1 VALRTQVAQFL
12 GRQSGSRRLPPVLIL
27 GETGTGK
34 GLLARAIHDEGP
46 RAAGPFV
53 AINCAAIPE
62 TLLEA
67 ELFGFEQGAF
77 TDARHAKA
85 GLFQVA
91 NHGTLFLDEIGL
103 LPQSLQSKL
112 LTALEDRTVRR
123 LGSTRN
129 EPIDV
134 WIITATSEVVKPGAR
149 RPRIREDLFHRL
161 AVVRFQ
167 LPPLRERGQ
176 DIVTLAEYFL
186 AQACTDYGLALR
198 VLAEDAR
205 DALLAYPWP
214 GNVRE
219 LANLMERVALL
230 TEVRVLTADTL
241 ELAGPRGQGTTLSHD
256 ADAAAGQEASTLE
269 SAIGEVERARILQAL
284 EETRGNITHAAARL
298 GITRNT
304 LRYRLQRYGL
314 RAALPGTGEPIT
326 PAEPVGT
333 TPESARPRADEGTSI
348 AVLPLRNL
356 SGDPGQDYFADGMTE
371 ALITELGK
379 LSGLRLLSY
388 QSVLGYRQTAKSLPQ
403 IARELNVEVV
413 LEGSVLRA
421 ENRIRITANLV
432 QAVPERHLWAES
444 YEFDQRD
451 VLAVQGAAARDVAAQ
466 IRVKVAPQGKER
478 LVTSQRVDPE
488 AHEAYLLGRAHL
500 YKAGTPTSWMRAKE
514 YFEKAIEKDPAYG
527 PAYASLAELYIWTGG
542 AGSLTSNPAVGAS
555 DSHRQARQWAE
566 KALALD
572 DTLADAHHALAMA
585 KQAEWDWS
593 AAERGYRR
601 AIELNRSHA
610 VARVSYAIH
619 LYAMQRF
626 EEAVDQAKRAQQLDP
641 VSLFINTWAG
651 AAYFLAGRT
660 DEAMVLLRRTL
671 ELEPGYSDASIILAR
686 SYVTLGQYHEA
697 IAELDKAMT
706 FGSKGPFVLAAQAHA
721 YARAGRQKEALK
733 LVDELKQCK
742 AKLGITPTFAFIWAY
757 AGLDDKEQAFAWL
770 ETAYE
775 ERRQRMV
782 WLNVDAF
789 LDPLRSD
796 PRFHDLVRRVG
807 LPSA

>member
-1 VALRTQVAQFL
+1 
-12 GRQSGSRRLPPVLIL
+12 
-27 GETGTGK
+27 
-34 GLLARAIHDEGP
+34 
-46 RAAGPFV
+46 
-53 AINCAAIPE
+53 
-62 TLLEA
+62 
-67 ELFGFEQGAF
+67 
-77 TDARHAKA
+77 
-85 GLFQVA
+85 
-91 NHGTLFLDEIGL
+91 
-103 LPQSLQSKL
+103 
-112 LTALEDRTVRR
+112 
-123 LGSTRN
+123 
-129 EPIDV
+129 
-134 WIITATSEVVKPGAR
+134 
-149 RPRIREDLFHRL
+149 
-161 AVVRFQ
+161 VRFGVFEVH
-167 LPPLRERGQ
+167 LASGELRKRGIKVKLHDQ
-176 DIVTLAEYFL
+176 P
-186 AQACTDYGLALR
+186 LR
-198 VLAEDAR
+198 VLTLLLERPGQVVTR
-205 DALLAYPWP
+205 DKLKEKLWAADTVVDFDHGLNSAI
-214 GNVRE
+214 NKVRE
-219 LANLMERVALL
+219 ALGDSADSPRFIETVPRNGYRFICPVA
-230 TEVRVLTADTL
+230 TV
-241 ELAGPRGQGTTLSHD
+241 
-256 ADAAAGQEASTLE
+256 
-269 SAIGEVERARILQAL
+269 
-284 EETRGNITHAAARL
+284 
-298 GITRNT
+298 
-304 LRYRLQRYGL
+304 
-314 RAALPGTGEPIT
+314 
-326 PAEPVGT
+326 PVGT
-333 TPESARPRADEGTSI
+333 LDAGFLSRPSAGEGTSI

-466 IRVKVAPQGKER
+466 ILVKVTPQEKER
-478 LVTSQRVDPE
+478 LVTAKPVDPE

-514 YFEKAIEKDPAYG
+514 YFDKAIEKDPTYG

-542 AGSLTSNPAVGAS
+542 AGSLTSNPTVGAS
-555 DSHRQARQWAE
+555 DSHRQARRWAE

-572 DTLADAHHALAMA
+572 DTLADAHNALALA

-601 AIELNRSHA
+601 AIELNRSYA

-626 EEAVDQAKRAQQLDP
+626 EEAVDQAKHAQQLDP
-641 VSLFINTWAG
+641 VSPFINTWAG

-660 DEAMVLLRRTL
+660 DEAMASLRRTL

-706 FGSKGPFVLAAQAHA
+706 FGARGPFVLAAQAHA
-721 YARAGRQKEALK
+721 YARARRPNEALK

-807 LPSA
+807 HDESPVSCAGWHSGPVCGTGSARRPDAP

>member
-1 VALRTQVAQFL
+1 MRFGVFEVHLASGELRKRGIKVKL
-12 GRQSGSRRLPPVLIL
+12 
-27 GETGTGK
+27 
-34 GLLARAIHDEGP
+34 HDQP
-46 RAAGPFV
+46 
-53 AINCAAIPE
+53 
-62 TLLEA
+62 
-67 ELFGFEQGAF
+67 
-77 TDARHAKA
+77 
-85 GLFQVA
+85 
-91 NHGTLFLDEIGL
+91 
-103 LPQSLQSKL
+103 
-112 LTALEDRTVRR
+112 
-123 LGSTRN
+123 
-129 EPIDV
+129 
-134 WIITATSEVVKPGAR
+134 
-149 RPRIREDLFHRL
+149 
-161 AVVRFQ
+161 
-167 LPPLRERGQ
+167 
-176 DIVTLAEYFL
+176 
-186 AQACTDYGLALR
+186 LR
-198 VLAEDAR
+198 VLTLLLERPGQVVTR
-205 DALLAYPWP
+205 DKLKEKLWAADTVVDFDHGLNTAI
-214 GNVRE
+214 NKVRE
-219 LANLMERVALL
+219 ALGDSADSPRFIETVPRNGYRFICPVA
-230 TEVRVLTADTL
+230 TV
-241 ELAGPRGQGTTLSHD
+241 
-256 ADAAAGQEASTLE
+256 
-269 SAIGEVERARILQAL
+269 
-284 EETRGNITHAAARL
+284 
-298 GITRNT
+298 
-304 LRYRLQRYGL
+304 
-314 RAALPGTGEPIT
+314 
-326 PAEPVGT
+326 PVGT
-333 TPESARPRADEGTSI
+333 LDAGFLSRPSAGEGTSI

-466 IRVKVAPQGKER
+466 ILVKVTPQEKER
-478 LVTSQRVDPE
+478 LVTAKPVDPE

-514 YFEKAIEKDPAYG
+514 YFDKAIEKDPTYG

-542 AGSLTSNPAVGAS
+542 AGSLTINPTVGAS
-555 DSHRQARQWAE
+555 DSHRQARRWAE

-572 DTLADAHHALAMA
+572 DTLADAHNALALA

-601 AIELNRSHA
+601 AIELNRSYA

-626 EEAVDQAKRAQQLDP
+626 EEAVDQAKHAQQLDP
-641 VSLFINTWAG
+641 VSPFINTWAG

-660 DEAMVLLRRTL
+660 DEAMASLRRTL

-706 FGSKGPFVLAAQAHA
+706 FGARGPFVLAAQAHA
-721 YARAGRQKEALK
+721 YARARRPNEALK

-807 LPSA
+807 LPSAGLGAMRLPSRYRLKSTS

>member
-1 VALRTQVAQFL
+1 
-12 GRQSGSRRLPPVLIL
+12 
-27 GETGTGK
+27 
-34 GLLARAIHDEGP
+34 
-46 RAAGPFV
+46 
-53 AINCAAIPE
+53 
-62 TLLEA
+62 
-67 ELFGFEQGAF
+67 
-77 TDARHAKA
+77 
-85 GLFQVA
+85 
-91 NHGTLFLDEIGL
+91 
-103 LPQSLQSKL
+103 
-112 LTALEDRTVRR
+112 
-123 LGSTRN
+123 
-129 EPIDV
+129 
-134 WIITATSEVVKPGAR
+134 
-149 RPRIREDLFHRL
+149 
-161 AVVRFQ
+161 VRFGVFEID
-167 LPPLRERGQ
+167 LASGELRKRGVKVKLHDQ
-176 DIVTLAEYFL
+176 P
-186 AQACTDYGLALR
+186 LR
-198 VLAEDAR
+198 VLTLLLERPGQVVTR
-205 DALLAYPWP
+205 DQLKEKLW
-214 GNVRE
+214 
-219 LANLMERVALL
+219 
-230 TEVRVLTADTL
+230 TADTVVDFDHGL
-241 ELAGPRGQGTTLSHD
+241 N
-256 ADAAAGQEASTLE
+256 
-269 SAIGEVERARILQAL
+269 SAINKVREAL
-284 EETRGNITHAAARL
+284 TDSADSPRFIETVPRHG
-298 GITRNT
+298 
-304 LRYRLQRYGL
+304 YRFIYPV
-314 RAALPGTGEPIT
+314 ATV
-326 PAEPVGT
+326 PVGT
-333 TPESARPRADEGTSI
+333 LDFGLLSRPSAGEGTSI

-466 IRVKVAPQGKER
+466 ILVKVTPQEKER
-478 LVTSQRVDPE
+478 LVTSKPVDPQ

-514 YFEKAIEKDPAYG
+514 YFEKAIEKDPTYG

-542 AGSLTSNPAVGAS
+542 AGSLTSNPTVGAS
-555 DSHRQARQWAE
+555 DSHRQARRWAE

-572 DTLADAHHALAMA
+572 DSLADAHNALALA

-601 AIELNRSHA
+601 AIELNRSYA

-626 EEAVDQAKRAQQLDP
+626 EEAVDQAKHAQQLDP
-641 VSLFINTWAG
+641 VSPFINTWAG

-660 DEAMVLLRRTL
+660 DEAMASLRRTL

-706 FGSKGPFVLAAQAHA
+706 FGARGPFVLAAQAHA
-721 YARAGRQKEALK
+721 YARARRQKEALR
-733 LVDELKQCK
+733 LVDELKQFK

-770 ETAYE
+770 EKAYE

-796 PRFHDLVRRVG
+796 PRFDDLVRRVG

>member
-1 VALRTQVAQFL
+1 MRFGVFEIHLASGELRKRGIKVKL
-12 GRQSGSRRLPPVLIL
+12 
-27 GETGTGK
+27 
-34 GLLARAIHDEGP
+34 HDQP
-46 RAAGPFV
+46 
-53 AINCAAIPE
+53 
-62 TLLEA
+62 
-67 ELFGFEQGAF
+67 
-77 TDARHAKA
+77 
-85 GLFQVA
+85 
-91 NHGTLFLDEIGL
+91 
-103 LPQSLQSKL
+103 
-112 LTALEDRTVRR
+112 
-123 LGSTRN
+123 
-129 EPIDV
+129 
-134 WIITATSEVVKPGAR
+134 
-149 RPRIREDLFHRL
+149 
-161 AVVRFQ
+161 
-167 LPPLRERGQ
+167 
-176 DIVTLAEYFL
+176 
-186 AQACTDYGLALR
+186 LR
-198 VLAEDAR
+198 VLTLLLERPGQVVTR
-205 DALLAYPWP
+205 DKLKEKLWAADTVVDFDHGLNSAI
-214 GNVRE
+214 NKVRE
-219 LANLMERVALL
+219 ALGDSADSPRFIETVPRHGYRFIYPVA
-230 TEVRVLTADTL
+230 TV
-241 ELAGPRGQGTTLSHD
+241 
-256 ADAAAGQEASTLE
+256 
-269 SAIGEVERARILQAL
+269 
-284 EETRGNITHAAARL
+284 
-298 GITRNT
+298 
-304 LRYRLQRYGL
+304 
-314 RAALPGTGEPIT
+314 
-326 PAEPVGT
+326 PVGT
-333 TPESARPRADEGTSI
+333 LDAGFLSRPSAGEGTSI

-466 IRVKVAPQGKER
+466 ILVKVTPQEKER
-478 LVTSQRVDPE
+478 LVTPKPVDPE

-514 YFEKAIEKDPAYG
+514 YFDKAIEKDPTYG

-542 AGSLTSNPAVGAS
+542 AGSLTSNPTVGAS
-555 DSHRQARQWAE
+555 DSHRQARRWAE

-572 DTLADAHHALAMA
+572 DTLADAHNALALA

-601 AIELNRSHA
+601 AIELNRSYA

-626 EEAVDQAKRAQQLDP
+626 EEAVDQAKHAQQLDP
-641 VSLFINTWAG
+641 VSPFINTWAG

-660 DEAMVLLRRTL
+660 DEAMASLRRTL

-706 FGSKGPFVLAAQAHA
+706 FGARGPFVLAAQAHA
-721 YARAGRQKEALK
+721 YARARRPHEALK

-807 LPSA
+807 LPSARLGAMRLPSRYRLKSTS

>member
-1 VALRTQVAQFL
+1 
-12 GRQSGSRRLPPVLIL
+12 
-27 GETGTGK
+27 
-34 GLLARAIHDEGP
+34 
-46 RAAGPFV
+46 
-53 AINCAAIPE
+53 
-62 TLLEA
+62 
-67 ELFGFEQGAF
+67 
-77 TDARHAKA
+77 
-85 GLFQVA
+85 
-91 NHGTLFLDEIGL
+91 
-103 LPQSLQSKL
+103 
-112 LTALEDRTVRR
+112 
-123 LGSTRN
+123 
-129 EPIDV
+129 
-134 WIITATSEVVKPGAR
+134 
-149 RPRIREDLFHRL
+149 
-161 AVVRFQ
+161 VRFGVFEIH
-167 LPPLRERGQ
+167 LASGELRKRGIKVKLHDQ
-176 DIVTLAEYFL
+176 P
-186 AQACTDYGLALR
+186 LR
-198 VLAEDAR
+198 VLTLLLERPGQVVTR
-205 DALLAYPWP
+205 DKLKEKLWATDTVVDFDHGLNSAI
-214 GNVRE
+214 NKVRE
-219 LANLMERVALL
+219 ALGDSADSPRFIETVPRHGYRFIYPVA
-230 TEVRVLTADTL
+230 TV
-241 ELAGPRGQGTTLSHD
+241 
-256 ADAAAGQEASTLE
+256 
-269 SAIGEVERARILQAL
+269 
-284 EETRGNITHAAARL
+284 
-298 GITRNT
+298 
-304 LRYRLQRYGL
+304 
-314 RAALPGTGEPIT
+314 
-326 PAEPVGT
+326 PVGT
-333 TPESARPRADEGTSI
+333 LDAGFLSRPSAGEGTSI

-466 IRVKVAPQGKER
+466 ILVKVTPQEKER
-478 LVTSQRVDPE
+478 LVTPKPVDPE

-514 YFEKAIEKDPAYG
+514 YFDKAIEKDPTYG

-542 AGSLTSNPAVGAS
+542 AGSLTSNPTVGAS
-555 DSHRQARQWAE
+555 DSHRQARRWAE

-572 DTLADAHHALAMA
+572 DTLADAHNALALA

-601 AIELNRSHA
+601 AIELNRSYA

-626 EEAVDQAKRAQQLDP
+626 EEAVDQAKHAQQLDP
-641 VSLFINTWAG
+641 VSPFINTWAG

-660 DEAMVLLRRTL
+660 DEAMASLRRTL

-706 FGSKGPFVLAAQAHA
+706 FGARGPFVLAAQAHA
-721 YARAGRQKEALK
+721 YARARRPHEALK

-742 AKLGITPTFAFIWAY
+742 GKLGITPTFAFIWAY

-807 LPSA
+807 LPSARLGAMRLPSRYRLKSTS

>member
-1 VALRTQVAQFL
+1 MRFGVFEVHLASGELRKRGIKVKL
-12 GRQSGSRRLPPVLIL
+12 
-27 GETGTGK
+27 
-34 GLLARAIHDEGP
+34 HDQP
-46 RAAGPFV
+46 
-53 AINCAAIPE
+53 
-62 TLLEA
+62 
-67 ELFGFEQGAF
+67 
-77 TDARHAKA
+77 
-85 GLFQVA
+85 
-91 NHGTLFLDEIGL
+91 
-103 LPQSLQSKL
+103 
-112 LTALEDRTVRR
+112 
-123 LGSTRN
+123 
-129 EPIDV
+129 
-134 WIITATSEVVKPGAR
+134 
-149 RPRIREDLFHRL
+149 
-161 AVVRFQ
+161 
-167 LPPLRERGQ
+167 
-176 DIVTLAEYFL
+176 
-186 AQACTDYGLALR
+186 
-198 VLAEDAR
+198 
-205 DALLAYPWP
+205 
-214 GNVRE
+214 
-219 LANLMERVALL
+219 
-230 TEVRVLTADTL
+230 VRVLTLLLERPGEVVTRDKLKEKLWAADTVVDFDHGL
-241 ELAGPRGQGTTLSHD
+241 N
-256 ADAAAGQEASTLE
+256 
-269 SAIGEVERARILQAL
+269 SAINKVREAL
-284 EETRGNITHAAARL
+284 GDSADSPRFIETVPRHG
-298 GITRNT
+298 
-304 LRYRLQRYGL
+304 YRFIYPV
-314 RAALPGTGEPIT
+314 ATV
-326 PAEPVGT
+326 PVGT
-333 TPESARPRADEGTSI
+333 LDAGSLSRPSAGEGTSI

-379 LSGLRLLSY
+379 LGGLRLLSY

-451 VLAVQGAAARDVAAQ
+451 VLALQGAAARDVAAQ
-466 IRVKVAPQGKER
+466 ILVKVTPHEKER
-478 LVTSQRVDPE
+478 LVTSKPVDPE

-514 YFEKAIEKDPAYG
+514 YFDKAIEKDPTYG

-542 AGSLTSNPAVGAS
+542 AGSLTSNPTVGAS
-555 DSHRQARQWAE
+555 DSHRQARRWAE

-572 DTLADAHHALAMA
+572 DTLADAHNALALA

-601 AIELNRSHA
+601 AIELNRSYA

-626 EEAVDQAKRAQQLDP
+626 EEAVDQAKHAQQLDP
-641 VSLFINTWAG
+641 VSPFINTWAG

-660 DEAMVLLRRTL
+660 DEAMASLRRTL

-706 FGSKGPFVLAAQAHA
+706 FGARGPFVLAAQAHA
-721 YARAGRQKEALK
+721 YARARRPNEALK

-807 LPSA
+807 LPSAGLGAMRLPSRYRLKSTS

>member
-1 VALRTQVAQFL
+1 MRFGVFEVHLASGELRKRGIKVKL
-12 GRQSGSRRLPPVLIL
+12 
-27 GETGTGK
+27 
-34 GLLARAIHDEGP
+34 HDQP
-46 RAAGPFV
+46 
-53 AINCAAIPE
+53 
-62 TLLEA
+62 
-67 ELFGFEQGAF
+67 
-77 TDARHAKA
+77 
-85 GLFQVA
+85 
-91 NHGTLFLDEIGL
+91 
-103 LPQSLQSKL
+103 
-112 LTALEDRTVRR
+112 
-123 LGSTRN
+123 
-129 EPIDV
+129 
-134 WIITATSEVVKPGAR
+134 
-149 RPRIREDLFHRL
+149 
-161 AVVRFQ
+161 
-167 LPPLRERGQ
+167 
-176 DIVTLAEYFL
+176 
-186 AQACTDYGLALR
+186 LR
-198 VLAEDAR
+198 VLTLLLERPGQVVTR
-205 DALLAYPWP
+205 DKLKEKLWAADTVVDFDHGLNSAI
-214 GNVRE
+214 NKVRE
-219 LANLMERVALL
+219 ALGDSADSPRFIETVPRNGYRFICPVA
-230 TEVRVLTADTL
+230 TV
-241 ELAGPRGQGTTLSHD
+241 
-256 ADAAAGQEASTLE
+256 
-269 SAIGEVERARILQAL
+269 
-284 EETRGNITHAAARL
+284 
-298 GITRNT
+298 
-304 LRYRLQRYGL
+304 
-314 RAALPGTGEPIT
+314 
-326 PAEPVGT
+326 PVGT
-333 TPESARPRADEGTSI
+333 LDAGFLSRPSAGEGTSI

-466 IRVKVAPQGKER
+466 ILVKVTPQEKER
-478 LVTSQRVDPE
+478 LVTAKPVDPE

-514 YFEKAIEKDPAYG
+514 YFDKAIEKDPTYG

-542 AGSLTSNPAVGAS
+542 AGSLTSNPTVGAS
-555 DSHRQARQWAE
+555 DSHRQARRWAE

-572 DTLADAHHALAMA
+572 DTLADAHNALALA

-601 AIELNRSHA
+601 AIELNRSYA

-626 EEAVDQAKRAQQLDP
+626 EEAVDQAKHAQQLDP
-641 VSLFINTWAG
+641 VSPFINTWAG

-660 DEAMVLLRRTL
+660 DEAMASLRRTL

-706 FGSKGPFVLAAQAHA
+706 FGARGPFVLAAQAHA
-721 YARAGRQKEALK
+721 YARARRPNEALK

-807 LPSA
+807 LPSAGLGAMRLPSRYRLKSTS

>member
-1 VALRTQVAQFL
+1 
-12 GRQSGSRRLPPVLIL
+12 
-27 GETGTGK
+27 
-34 GLLARAIHDEGP
+34 
-46 RAAGPFV
+46 
-53 AINCAAIPE
+53 
-62 TLLEA
+62 
-67 ELFGFEQGAF
+67 
-77 TDARHAKA
+77 
-85 GLFQVA
+85 
-91 NHGTLFLDEIGL
+91 
-103 LPQSLQSKL
+103 
-112 LTALEDRTVRR
+112 
-123 LGSTRN
+123 
-129 EPIDV
+129 
-134 WIITATSEVVKPGAR
+134 
-149 RPRIREDLFHRL
+149 
-161 AVVRFQ
+161 VRFGVFEVH
-167 LPPLRERGQ
+167 LASGELRKRGIKVKLHDQ
-176 DIVTLAEYFL
+176 P
-186 AQACTDYGLALR
+186 LR
-198 VLAEDAR
+198 VLTLLLERPGQVVTR
-205 DALLAYPWP
+205 DKLKEKLWAADTVVDFDHGLNSAI
-214 GNVRE
+214 NKVRE
-219 LANLMERVALL
+219 ALGDSADSPRFIETVPRNGYRFICPVA
-230 TEVRVLTADTL
+230 TV
-241 ELAGPRGQGTTLSHD
+241 
-256 ADAAAGQEASTLE
+256 
-269 SAIGEVERARILQAL
+269 
-284 EETRGNITHAAARL
+284 
-298 GITRNT
+298 
-304 LRYRLQRYGL
+304 
-314 RAALPGTGEPIT
+314 
-326 PAEPVGT
+326 PVGT
-333 TPESARPRADEGTSI
+333 LDAGFLSRPSAGEGTSI

-466 IRVKVAPQGKER
+466 ILVKVTPQEKER
-478 LVTSQRVDPE
+478 LVTAKPVDPE

-514 YFEKAIEKDPAYG
+514 YFDKAIEKDPTYG

-542 AGSLTSNPAVGAS
+542 AGSLTSNPTVGAS
-555 DSHRQARQWAE
+555 DSHRQARRWAE

-572 DTLADAHHALAMA
+572 DTLADAHNALALA

-601 AIELNRSHA
+601 AIELNRSYA

-626 EEAVDQAKRAQQLDP
+626 EEAVDQAKHAQQLDP
-641 VSLFINTWAG
+641 VSPFINTWAG

-660 DEAMVLLRRTL
+660 DEAMASLRRTL

-706 FGSKGPFVLAAQAHA
+706 FGARGPFVLAAQAHA
-721 YARAGRQKEALK
+721 YARARRPNEALK

-807 LPSA
+807 LPSAGLGAMRLPSRYRLKSTS

>member
-1 VALRTQVAQFL
+1 
-12 GRQSGSRRLPPVLIL
+12 
-27 GETGTGK
+27 
-34 GLLARAIHDEGP
+34 
-46 RAAGPFV
+46 
-53 AINCAAIPE
+53 
-62 TLLEA
+62 
-67 ELFGFEQGAF
+67 
-77 TDARHAKA
+77 
-85 GLFQVA
+85 
-91 NHGTLFLDEIGL
+91 
-103 LPQSLQSKL
+103 
-112 LTALEDRTVRR
+112 
-123 LGSTRN
+123 
-129 EPIDV
+129 
-134 WIITATSEVVKPGAR
+134 
-149 RPRIREDLFHRL
+149 
-161 AVVRFQ
+161 VRFGVFEIH
-167 LPPLRERGQ
+167 LASGELRKRGIKVKLHDQ
-176 DIVTLAEYFL
+176 P
-186 AQACTDYGLALR
+186 LR
-198 VLAEDAR
+198 VLTLLLERPGQVVTR
-205 DALLAYPWP
+205 DKLKEKLWATDTVVDFDHGLNSAI
-214 GNVRE
+214 NKVRE
-219 LANLMERVALL
+219 ALGDSADSPRFIETVPRHGYRFIYPVA
-230 TEVRVLTADTL
+230 TV
-241 ELAGPRGQGTTLSHD
+241 
-256 ADAAAGQEASTLE
+256 
-269 SAIGEVERARILQAL
+269 
-284 EETRGNITHAAARL
+284 
-298 GITRNT
+298 
-304 LRYRLQRYGL
+304 
-314 RAALPGTGEPIT
+314 
-326 PAEPVGT
+326 PVGT
-333 TPESARPRADEGTSI
+333 LDAGFLSRPSAGEGTSI

-466 IRVKVAPQGKER
+466 ILVKVTPQEKER
-478 LVTSQRVDPE
+478 LVTPKPVDPE

-514 YFEKAIEKDPAYG
+514 YFDKAIEKDPTYG

-542 AGSLTSNPAVGAS
+542 AGSLTSNPTVGAS
-555 DSHRQARQWAE
+555 DSHRQARRWAE

-572 DTLADAHHALAMA
+572 DTLADAHNALALA

-601 AIELNRSHA
+601 AIELNRSYA

-626 EEAVDQAKRAQQLDP
+626 EEAVDQAKHAQQLDP
-641 VSLFINTWAG
+641 VSPFINTWAG

-660 DEAMVLLRRTL
+660 DEAMASLRRTL

-706 FGSKGPFVLAAQAHA
+706 FGARGPFVLAAQAHA
-721 YARAGRQKEALK
+721 YARARRPHEALK

-807 LPSA
+807 LPSARLGAMRLPSRYRLKSTS